1 MKAYKYILV
10 LAISMTLMSSTV
22 FHKFYV
28 SVTLVEFVEEKQSL
42 QLISRLFID
51 DIEKLIRERYDES
64 ITLAEKDE
72 SDMIDSYV
80 ERYLKEK
87 LLININGNPVVINF
101 LGREYEDDIM
111 VCYIEIEDVK
121 SIQTI
126 EIENNVLFDLFEDQQ
141 NIVRTKI
148 NGKQKSFIL
157 IKEENKGM
165 LNFN

>member
-1 MKAYKYILV
+1 MKNFKYIFILTFSV
-10 LAISMTLMSSTV
+10 LLMSSATL
-22 FHKFYV
+22 HKFYV
-28 SVTLVEFVEEKQSL
+28 SVTLVEYVEEKQSL

-72 SDMIDSYV
+72 SDQIDLYIK
-80 ERYLKEK
+80 RYLKEK
-87 LLININGNPVVINF
+87 FIVNINANPVDINF

-111 VCYIEIEDVK
+111 VCYIEIEGVD
-121 SIQTI
+121 SIQSI
-126 EIENNVLFDLFEDQQ
+126 EIENNVFFDVFEDQQ

-148 NGKQKSFIL
+148 NGNQKSFIL
-157 IKEENKGM
+157 TKDNNKGM

>member
-1 MKAYKYILV
+1 MKNYSYIFILV
-10 LAISMTLMSSTV
+10 LSLMFMSSKTL
-22 FHKFYV
+22 HKFYV
-28 SVTLVEFVEEKQSL
+28 SVTLLEYVEEKQSL

-51 DIEKLIRERYDES
+51 DIEKLIRERYDEKV
-64 ITLAEKDE
+64 TLAIKDE
-72 SDMIDSYV
+72 SDQVDNYV

-87 LLININGNPVVINF
+87 LRIHINDNPVVINF

-111 VCYIEIEDVK
+111 VCYIEVEGVN
-121 SIQTI
+121 SIQSI
-126 EIENNVLFDLFEDQQ
+126 DIENNVFFDVFEDQQ

-157 IKEENKGM
+157 TKDNNKGM

>member
-1 MKAYKYILV
+1 MKNYSYILV
-10 LAISMTLMSSTV
+10 VTLSLFLMSSRTL
-22 FHKFYV
+22 HKFYV
-28 SVTLVEFVEEKQSL
+28 SVSLVEYVEEKQSL
-42 QLISRLFID
+42 QIITRLFID

-72 SDMIDSYV
+72 SNQVDYYV

-87 LLININGNPVVINF
+87 LLVNINDSPMVINF

-111 VCYIEIEDVK
+111 ICYVEIESVD
-121 SIQTI
+121 SIQSI
-126 EIENNVLFDLFEDQQ
+126 EIENNVFFDIFEDQQ

-157 IKEENKGM
+157 TKDNNKGM

>member
-1 MKAYKYILV
+1 MKKFKYVVIL
-10 LAISMTLMSSTV
+10 LFSAALLSSATW
-22 FHKFYV
+22 HKFYV
-28 SVTLVEFVEEKQSL
+28 SVTLVEYVKDKQSL
-42 QLISRLFID
+42 QLISRIFID

-72 SDMIDSYV
+72 SDMIDVYV

-87 LLININGNPVVINF
+87 LLININENPVVINF

-111 VCYIEIEDVK
+111 VCYIEIEGVS
-121 SIQTI
+121 SIKYI
-126 EIENNVLFDLFEDQQ
+126 EIENNVFFDVFEDQQ

-157 IKEENKGM
+157 TKGKNKGM